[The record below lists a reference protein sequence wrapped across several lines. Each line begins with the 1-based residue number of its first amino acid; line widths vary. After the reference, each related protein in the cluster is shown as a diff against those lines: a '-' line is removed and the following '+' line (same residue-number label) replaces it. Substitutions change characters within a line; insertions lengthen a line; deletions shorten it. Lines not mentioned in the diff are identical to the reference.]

1 MEDRRRY
8 PRRTA
13 RLVLGI
19 ETDSRK
25 DRAGL
30 TRDVSP
36 SGMAFRSPSRF
47 DVGETVKVRFRDP
60 LSKQRH
66 VEVFGTVVRTQVEPR
81 QFIFRHIAAVRFNG
95 HIAALESLGGQ
106 PG

>member
-1 MEDRRRY
+1 MDERRRY

-36 SGMAFRSPSRF
+36 TGMAFRSPSRF
-47 DVGETVKVRFRDP
+47 DVGETIKVSFRDP
-60 LSKQRH
+60 EARQRQ
-66 VEVFGTVVRTQVEPR
+66 VEAYGTVVRTQVEPK
-81 QFIFRHIAAVRFNG
+81 QFIFRHVAAIRFNG
-95 HIAALESLGGQ
+95 HITALESLGGQ
-106 PG
+106 A

>member
-1 MEDRRRY
+1 MDERRRY

-36 SGMAFRSPSRF
+36 TGMAFRSPSRF
-47 DVGETVKVRFRDP
+47 DVGETIKVSFRDP
-60 LSKQRH
+60 EAKKRQ
-66 VEVFGTVVRTQVEPR
+66 VEVYGTVVRTQVEPK
-81 QFIFRHIAAVRFNG
+81 QFIFRHVAAVRFSG
-95 HIAALESLGGQ
+95 HITALESLGGQ
-106 PG
+106 A